1 MNDER
6 LITHLRHVDLA
17 VPDYDKQLEFYT
29 TMWGLDAE
37 TTDEGLAFLAAAGSP
52 EQYSVRLRKAPEKRL
67 DLIAFGAADE
77 ADVNALAERLG
88 RAGVTLVNEPGKLQT
103 PGGGYGFRFF
113 DIDGRTVE
121 VSCDVAVRRHR
132 RLAEG
137 EAVPVKLSHVV
148 INSPNPEATVAFY
161 DTHLNFA
168 LSDTLTH
175 PRMGEMMWF
184 LRTNRWHHS
193 LAVARGPHVALH
205 HASFEMRGI
214 DEYMR
219 GTGRLLRAGVEK
231 VWGPGRHMAGN
242 NTFSYFL
249 DPHGNT
255 IEYTTELEE
264 LDEDSWHPHLY
275 DFSDPSVSDQWGTAN
290 PMNEFVARQSFNDV
304 DRGVFVAPP
313 V

>member
-1 MNDER
+1 VNDER

-17 VPDYDKQLEFYT
+17 VPDYDRQLDFYT

-37 TTDEGLAFLAAAGSP
+37 TTDEGIAFLAAAGSP
-52 EQYSVRLRKAPEKRL
+52 EQYSVRLRKAAEKRL

-77 ADVNALAERLG
+77 ADVNALADRLG
-88 RAGVTLVNEPGKLQT
+88 RAGVTLINEPGKLQT

-121 VSCDVAVRRHR
+121 VSCDVAVRQHR
-132 RLAEG
+132 KLAEG
-137 EAVPVKLSHVV
+137 ESVPVKLSHVV

-161 DTHLNFA
+161 DRHLNFA
-168 LSDTLTH
+168 LSDTLMH

-193 LAVARGPHVALH
+193 LAIARGPHVALH

-219 GTGRLLRAGVEK
+219 GTGRLLRGGVEK

-264 LDEDSWHPHLY
+264 LDEDTWHPHLY
-275 DFSDPSVSDQWGTAN
+275 DFSDPAVSDQWGTAN
-290 PMNEFVARQSFNDV
+290 PMTEFVAKQSFNDV
-304 DRGVFVAPP
+304 DRGIFVAPP